1 MKFFSF
7 GRIGQNLLITSTISG
22 IIFIAYVFYSFVEID
37 RQFSDNSILQ
47 VRVDEVQTALHTL
60 YESLLNEESGQR
72 GYNLTGE
79 KIFLE
84 AFVNGTEQ
92 YNETSKAL
100 LMKIDNQPEINDKIK
115 AVIKKGKY
123 WHDEYG
129 VKLIEMTK
137 NGQKPSVETIKQS
150 KIAFDNFRQS
160 LQEADAVA
168 GNLRNTYR
176 DKYRGKI
183 SDAQS
188 TLFLISIFLIIVNA
202 IIIHRQTNSIIKP
215 VLELNNS
222 VKAYTKKDFSVGIPQ
237 YKKADELA
245 ELIKNVNTMRLELHE
260 KFSTIESLAELDGTT
275 GIYNRRYF
283 DQTLETEWTK
293 AKHYV
298 KSISLILFDIDYFK
312 IYNDTYGHLE
322 GDRCL
327 KKISSKLIEL
337 FGDSSDIVAR
347 FGGEEFA
354 IILPEQNEEL
364 ALTKAEKL
372 RKAIMEL
379 KISHLHSYVH
389 NVVTISVG
397 VASMVPTNGNR
408 QSSHLIAL
416 ADQALYK
423 SKANGRNQVTQH
435 SDTTITNIVRK
446 KHLLKTP

>member
-37 RQFSDNSILQ
+37 RQFSENAKQQ

-60 YESLLNEESGQR
+60 YESLLNQESGQR

-79 KIFLE
+79 KTFLE
-84 AFVNGTEQ
+84 AFVNATEQ
-92 YNETSKAL
+92 YNEISKAL

-115 AVIKKGKY
+115 AVIEKGNY
-123 WHDEYG
+123 WHNQYG
-129 VKLIEMTK
+129 MKLIEMTK
-137 NGQKPSVETIKQS
+137 NGQQPSIETLKQS
-150 KIAFDNFRQS
+150 KIAFDNFHES
-160 LQEADAVA
+160 LQEADALA
-168 GNLRNTYR
+168 GHLRDTYR
-176 DKYRGKI
+176 NKYKGKI

-188 TLFLISIFLIIVNA
+188 TLFLISIFLIVANA
-202 IIIHRQTNSIIKP
+202 LIIQRQTNSIIKP
-215 VLELNNS
+215 VLALNNS

-237 YKKADELA
+237 YNKADELA

-283 DQTLETEWTK
+283 DQTLEAEWTK
-293 AKHYV
+293 AKHYA

-312 IYNDTYGHLE
+312 VYNDTYGHLE
-322 GDRCL
+322 GDLCL
-327 KKISSKLIEL
+327 KKISSKLIEI

-347 FGGEEFA
+347 YGGEEFA
-354 IILPEQNEEL
+354 IILPEQSEEL

-379 KISHLHSYVH
+379 KITHLHSFVH

-397 VASMVPTNGNR
+397 VASMVPTKGNR

-416 ADQALYK
+416 ADQALYM
-423 SKANGRNQVTQH
+423 SKANGRNQVTQY
-435 SDTTITNIVRK
+435 SDTTQSNIIRK
-446 KHLLKTP
+446 KQLIKTP